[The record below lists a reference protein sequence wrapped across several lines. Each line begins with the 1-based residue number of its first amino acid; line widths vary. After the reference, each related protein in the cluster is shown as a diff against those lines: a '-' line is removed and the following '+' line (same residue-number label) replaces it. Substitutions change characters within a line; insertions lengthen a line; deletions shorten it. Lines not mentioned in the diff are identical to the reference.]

1 MKSKAERSQI
11 DTLLPQDRAAHP
23 HTHTPLCN
31 HMYVSCTHL
40 TDSQRDPRLILKSLH
55 SFGRFFQHLT
65 QQENRGG
72 YEWLMDKNTDRFAFP
87 ACSARAHTHTHTHT
101 DISMVTPMKGPL
113 LSLYHVWLILWGSW
127 SALGFSNNCSIPLIS
142 YLLSPASSHSLT
154 HSCCGVDLIKVSG
167 CDLLSWTYVHILGE
181 TVSLEL
187 SNCWKKTSGASRGVL
202 VAQLPEG
209 CATLL
214 RSSWLSYYFRTSSF
228 SWATYIATVSQNL

>member
-1 MKSKAERSQI
+1 MDQTCEATAWRHRADSISNSHKDSSPCLSVVSQHQYRCQIHRYGPPPSSAVIYLAAATTMKSKAERSQI

-31 HMYVSCTHL
+31 HMYVSYTHL

-101 DISMVTPMKGPL
+101 QIFP
-113 LSLYHVWLILWGSW
+113 W
-127 SALGFSNNCSIPLIS
+127 
-142 YLLSPASSHSLT
+142 
-154 HSCCGVDLIKVSG
+154 
-167 CDLLSWTYVHILGE
+167 
-181 TVSLEL
+181 
-187 SNCWKKTSGASRGVL
+187 
-202 VAQLPEG
+202 
-209 CATLL
+209 
-214 RSSWLSYYFRTSSF
+214 
-228 SWATYIATVSQNL
+228 

>member
-101 DISMVTPMKGPL
+101 HRYFHGNTHERTLAESISCVID
-113 LSLYHVWLILWGSW
+113 SLGIVERV
-127 SALGFSNNCSIPLIS
+127 GFQQQLFHPSH
-142 YLLSPASSHSLT
+142 LSPASSHSLT